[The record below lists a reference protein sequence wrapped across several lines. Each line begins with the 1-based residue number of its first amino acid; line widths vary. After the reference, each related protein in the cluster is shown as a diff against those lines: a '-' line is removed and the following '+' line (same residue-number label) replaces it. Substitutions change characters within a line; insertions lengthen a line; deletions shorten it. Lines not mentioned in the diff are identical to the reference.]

1 MNFAKKEERRKHSR
15 LRTRIPIRFNLNPDY
30 HHVPE
35 MRKMGVGGTL
45 RNVSYEGALIDSRL
59 DLIDVCQIFPEDIE
73 DDSPFELELALT
85 DSREKTWLIRG
96 KVRWYRVSELAQNT
110 RHFQAGIVIKDQQSR
125 AIAKGIIK
133 SVMAIK

>member
-1 MNFAKKEERRKHSR
+1 
-15 LRTRIPIRFNLNPDY
+15 
-30 HHVPE
+30 
-35 MRKMGVGGTL
+35 MGVGGTL

-73 DDSPFELELALT
+73 DDSPFELELTLT

-96 KVRWYRVSELAQNT
+96 SVRWYRVSELARNT
-110 RHFQAGIVIKDQQSR
+110 SHFQAGLLLKDRQSR

-133 SVMAIK
+133 SVMNMKQKGDHVSF